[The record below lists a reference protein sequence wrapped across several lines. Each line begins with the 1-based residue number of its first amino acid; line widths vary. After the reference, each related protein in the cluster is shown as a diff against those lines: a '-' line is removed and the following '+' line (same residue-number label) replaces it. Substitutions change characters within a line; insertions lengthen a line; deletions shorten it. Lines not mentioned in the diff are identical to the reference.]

1 MRIATVWDFADINE
15 ALAVVTT
22 HSDASSSSLGSFTP
36 SGFRGSRSLPDMLY
50 ERRREFLA
58 EAELPE
64 VEARPLARI
73 AKKMYRRDVLACLSM
88 RANTGDGQGAIF
100 RALGSEIRDRRLRL
114 DPMTG
119 RFILGLDP
127 MTGRF
132 IVGQLGGRRLRDRV
146 RRVRS
151 AAVSGQ

>member
-1 MRIATVWDFADINE
+1 MRIATDWDFADINE

-58 EAELPE
+58 EADLPE

-100 RALGSEIRDRRLRL
+100 RALGSEIRRDRRLR
-114 DPMTG
+114 
-119 RFILGLDP
+119 LDP